1 MVPEIKG
8 RLKRIF
14 CLVLMCLMTLLSCSR
29 LPNDT
34 PVIGEEGADFIT
46 LRYVKWA
53 RKPVVCYLGGAG
65 ESAPEGFSA
74 PNADQLNKLM
84 NVYNKY
90 YGTYNG
96 VKGILFS
103 AVGIDGLTPAT
114 LASDGKVRSAD
125 YNRYTFTDEHL
136 AHAVFL
142 PVNDGWD
149 GYYWGDYE
157 GGYYYFLHFSM
168 IEMTVQRRTFASG
181 DRAFTILGGMLP
193 VKN

>member
-1 MVPEIKG
+1 M
-8 RLKRIF
+8 KRIL
-14 CLVLMCLMTLLSCSR
+14 CIALVGLLALSSCSR

-34 PVIGEEGADFIT
+34 PVIGEEGEDYIT
-46 LRYVKWA
+46 LHYVKWA
-53 RKPVVCYLGGAG
+53 RQPVVCYLGGAG

-74 PNADQLNKLM
+74 PSADQLNKLM
-84 NVYNKY
+84 NVYTKY

-96 VKGILFS
+96 VKGVLFS
-103 AVGIDGLTPAT
+103 AVAIDGFVESL
-114 LASDGKVRSAD
+114 LASDGKVSSAD

-157 GGYYYFLHFSM
+157 DGYYYYFHFSM
-168 IEMTVQRRTFASG
+168 IEMSVQRRTFASG

>member
-1 MVPEIKG
+1 MK
-8 RLKRIF
+8 RLLYIA
-14 CLVLMCLMTLLSCSR
+14 LIGLLALSSCSR
-29 LPNDT
+29 LQNDT
-34 PVIGEEGADFIT
+34 QEVGEEGEDYIT
-46 LRYVKWA
+46 LHYVKWA
-53 RKPVVCYLGGAG
+53 RQPVVCYLGGAG

-74 PNADQLNKLM
+74 PNSDQLNKLM
-84 NVYNKY
+84 NVYAKY

-96 VKGILFS
+96 NKGILFS
-103 AVGIDGLTPAT
+103 AVAIDGFVEAS
-114 LASDGKVRSAD
+114 LASDGKVGSAD

-157 GGYYYFLHFSM
+157 GGYYYYLHFSM
-168 IEMTVQRRTFASG
+168 IEMKVKRCTFSSG

>member
-1 MVPEIKG
+1 M
-8 RLKRIF
+8 KRIF
-14 CLVLMCLMTLLSCSR
+14 CLALMCLLTLLSCSR
-29 LPNDT
+29 FQNDT
-34 PVIGEEGADFIT
+34 PVIGEEGDDFIT

-53 RKPVVCYLGGAG
+53 RQPVTCYLGGAG

-74 PNADQLNKLM
+74 PNSDKLNKLM

-90 YGTYNG
+90 YGTYIG

-103 AVGIDGLTPAT
+103 AVGIDGFVEAR
-114 LASDGKVRSAD
+114 LASDGTVYSAD
-125 YNRYTFTDEHL
+125 YNRYQFTEEHL

-149 GYYWGDYE
+149 GYYWGAYE
-157 GGYYYFLHFSM
+157 EGYYYYLHFSM